1 MHPAFSVIFLTTLLG
16 AGQGV
21 FLAMF
26 TVHLYQAFN
35 LWPAANYQQF
45 YVAGSVIAVVLLL
58 AGLLASFF
66 HLGHPER
73 AWRSAAKWRTSWL
86 SREVIILPLTM
97 VLITAYGLAHYMG
110 WTQAVFIMP
119 GGKEVDPALLTGFL
133 AMLAVFA
140 LFVCSGMIY
149 ASIKFL
155 REWHSPLTV
164 INFILMGTASGF
176 IIAAAL
182 AHWLQTNL
190 AGFYT
195 GWAIILTVAAFIFRF
210 YSLGR
215 NKRLRSITTLQ
226 TATGIK
232 HPQLVQQTQGFMG
245 GSFNTR
251 EFFHRKSAGFIK
263 SIKVIFILLA
273 FFVPIILLVLYWF
286 NPVFMLIMLAIII
299 QYIGLLAERWY
310 FFAEANHPQNHYYQK
325 IA

>member
-1 MHPAFSVIFLTTLLG
+1 MHPAFSVILLTTLLG
-16 AGQGV
+16 VGQGL

-26 TVHLYQAFN
+26 TAHLYQTFD
-35 LWPAANYQQF
+35 LWPAANYQDF
-45 YVAGSVIAVVLLL
+45 YVIGSVLAVVLLL

-73 AWRSAAKWRTSWL
+73 VWRSAAKWRTSWL
-86 SREVIILPLTM
+86 SREVIILPLAM
-97 VLITAYGLAHYMG
+97 LLIAVYGLAHYMN
-110 WTQAVFIMP
+110 WTQAVFTMP
-119 GGKEVDPALLTGFL
+119 GGKAVDSALLMGII
-133 AMLAVFA
+133 AMVAVFA
-140 LFVCSGMIY
+140 LFVCTGMIY

-176 IIAAAL
+176 TIAAAL
-182 AHWLQTNL
+182 AHWLDTDL
-190 AGFYT
+190 SGLYA
-195 GWAIILTVAAFIFRF
+195 GWAIVLTAMAFAFRF

-215 NKRLRSITTLQ
+215 NQRIRCITTIQ

-251 EFFHRKSAGFIK
+251 EFFHRKSANFIK
-263 SIKVIFILLA
+263 NIKIIFILLA
-273 FFVPIILLVLYWF
+273 FIAPIVLLIFYWFIPAFILILL
-286 NPVFMLIMLAIII
+286 AILI